1 MGSEKI
7 KLSVAEVLQKH
18 PEKTSRDV
26 TVACFGLAFK
36 ANIDDL
42 RESPAV
48 AIAQQVVETHPGRVL
63 AVEPNI
69 EELPR
74 KLPGSLILTS
84 ADVALQE
91 ADIVVLLVD
100 HKEFREVV
108 PNPRQ
113 LVVDTR
119 GLWEV

>member
-1 MGSEKI
+1 M
-7 KLSVAEVLQKH
+7 LQKH